1 MTSRLS
7 HLILAAALILVP
19 VVLSAQTQ
27 GSANLN
33 NSLNNNTLYNGDMTN
48 AWQNQYQYTHQ
59 YDHQMNFE
67 NTFQGATDTTVM
79 MPISNIHLQQ
89 SNTGISAGA
98 AAGAVGDGKGNI
110 NLREASVNGMVG
122 INLNLGGAATNQLNL
137 NVVTAFGNK

>member
-7 HLILAAALILVP
+7 HVILVLVLLAAPA
-19 VVLSAQTQ
+19 VVAAQTQ
-27 GSANLN
+27 GNVGLN

-67 NTFQGATDTTVM
+67 NTFQGAENTTVM

-89 SNTGISAGA
+89 SNTGISTGA
-98 AAGAVGDGKGNI
+98 MAGAVGDGKGNI
-110 NLREASVNGMVG
+110 NLRDASVNGMVG
-122 INLNLGGAATNQLNL
+122 INLNMGGAATNQLNL
-137 NVVTAFGNK
+137 NVVTAFGSK